1 MKISEVFISRPLLI
15 VYICAGDPS
24 SEATK
29 DIALRLA
36 RAGADIIEFG
46 LPHSDPIADGPVIQ
60 AAAQRAIEAGM
71 NTDLYFETIA
81 AIDVDLPKIFMGY
94 YNMVYARGLDKFARD
109 CIRSGI
115 SGMIVPDLPPEEAGP
130 LKAACE
136 TYGLD
141 LIFLA
146 APNTPPDRLKMLEK
160 ETSGFLYLVAR
171 SGVTGA
177 SSSVLGSTKDLI
189 SRTKGDM
196 PKAVGFGISTPGQ
209 AAEVIRAG
217 ADAAIVGSVCVDL
230 IARGEI
236 EELEK
241 LVRDM
246 KQEMTLARKSKAPI
260 VCGCSSDHGR

>member
-1 MKISEVFISRPLLI
+1 MKISEAFNSRPLLI

-24 SEATK
+24 AQATRE
-29 DIALRLA
+29 IAVRLA

-71 NTDLYFETIA
+71 NTDRYFETVA
-81 AIDVDLPKIFMGY
+81 SIDIGIPKIFMGY
-94 YNMVYARGLDKFARD
+94 YNMVYARGLDNFARD
-109 CIRSGI
+109 CLRSGI
-115 SGMIVPDLPPEEAGP
+115 GGMIVPDLPPEEAGP

-136 TYGLD
+136 TCGVD
-141 LIFLA
+141 LMFLA
-146 APNTPPDRLKMLEK
+146 APNTPPSRLKMLEE

-177 SSSVLGSTKDLI
+177 CKSVLGSTKELI
-189 SRTKGDM
+189 ARAEGNV
-196 PKAVGFGISTPGQ
+196 PRAVGFGISTPAQ
-209 AAEVIRAG
+209 AAEVIKAG

-236 EELEK
+236 ELLEK
-241 LVRDM
+241 LVSDM
-246 KQEMTLARKSKAPI
+246 KQEILMAVKSKAPI